1 MILTLDSYQVGW
13 ICALSVEADLA
24 ELMLDGIHDAI
35 PSELSMDGVKTHSTG
50 LHSTGLQVLGL

>member
-50 LHSTGLQVLGL
+50 LHSTGL